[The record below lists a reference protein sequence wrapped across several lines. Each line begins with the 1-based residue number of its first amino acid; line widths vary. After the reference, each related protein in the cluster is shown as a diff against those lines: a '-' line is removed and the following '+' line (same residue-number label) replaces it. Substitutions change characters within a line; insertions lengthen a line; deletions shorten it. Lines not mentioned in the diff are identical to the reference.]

1 MSLDGYIAD
10 SNGGVEWLK
19 GQGNDNENIDTYSE
33 FTQNIDTILMGWN
46 TYHQIVTELSP
57 TKWIYSDF
65 TTYVITHNKS
75 NSNKQIIFTDVNPI
89 DLLEQL
95 KQQDGKD
102 IWICGGANLVQQIMR
117 ADLIDRYY
125 ISIIPTL
132 LGKGIKLFGEL
143 PKEQKLSLVR
153 TRNYNGIVE
162 LGYEHRTSHIGAE
175 SMNLWEITVRWLY
188 FISLGFLSGQE
199 EQIDGIT

>member
-1 MSLDGYIAD
+1 MRKVVLFIAMSLDGYIAD
-10 SNGGVEWLK
+10 SNGGVEWLN

-33 FTQNIDTILMGWN
+33 FTKDIDTVLMGWN

-57 TKWIYSDF
+57 TEWIYSDF

-75 NSNKQIIFTDVNPI
+75 NSNEQILFTDEKPI
-89 DLLEQL
+89 DLLEKL

-102 IWICGGANLVQQIMR
+102 IWICGGANLVQQIMC

-125 ISIIPTL
+125 ISVIPTL

-143 PKEQKLSLVR
+143 SKEQKLSLVQ

-162 LGYEHRTSHIGAE
+162 LVYEHRPLLDFEKSWRNGKSRVDI
-175 SMNLWEITVRWLY
+175 MPYLW
-188 FISLGFLSGQE
+188 
-199 EQIDGIT
+199 

>member
-1 MSLDGYIAD
+1 M
-10 SNGGVEWLK
+10 EK
-19 GQGNDNENIDTYSE
+19 
-33 FTQNIDTILMGWN
+33 
-46 TYHQIVTELSP
+46 
-57 TKWIYSDF
+57 
-65 TTYVITHNKS
+65 
-75 NSNKQIIFTDVNPI
+75 
-89 DLLEQL
+89 L

-162 LGYEHRTSHIGAE
+162 LV
-175 SMNLWEITVRWLY
+175 L
-188 FISLGFLSGQE
+188 
-199 EQIDGIT
+199 